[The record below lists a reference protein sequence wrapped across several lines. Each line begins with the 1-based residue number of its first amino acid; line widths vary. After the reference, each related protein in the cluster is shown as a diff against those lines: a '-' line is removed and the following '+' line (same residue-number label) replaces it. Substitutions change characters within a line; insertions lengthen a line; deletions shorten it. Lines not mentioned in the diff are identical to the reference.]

1 MSKRHAYDM
10 RMNPRNFYLFENSD
24 NTDIAYVE
32 VEVMGLLYYF
42 AKQYADVHPV
52 VCKISCKLAY
62 ALLAAETEAAPV
74 LCST

>member
-52 VCKISCKLAY
+52 VC
-62 ALLAAETEAAPV
+62 
-74 LCST
+74 